1 MTFGVGQIN
10 SMSGG
15 ELDEIEKRLRP
26 YLEKSCREHGL
37 SMMYFMLTNI
47 MEESTPLMCYGEAA
61 EQLVQEAFGRA
72 PQAGT
77 IWLQGSS
84 RAKSSSFP
92 RLSTQSIRKIA
103 DDCIRQGSRMRKN
116 DLRAGLAARGR

>member
-47 MEESTPLMCYGEAA
+47 MEESTHPDVLRRGCGAA
-61 EQLVQEAFGRA
+61 
-72 PQAGT
+72 
-77 IWLQGSS
+77 
-84 RAKSSSFP
+84 
-92 RLSTQSIRKIA
+92 
-103 DDCIRQGSRMRKN
+103 
-116 DLRAGLAARGR
+116 RAGGVRPRTAGRHDLAAGVVSRKKQLIPAFIDAINKENS